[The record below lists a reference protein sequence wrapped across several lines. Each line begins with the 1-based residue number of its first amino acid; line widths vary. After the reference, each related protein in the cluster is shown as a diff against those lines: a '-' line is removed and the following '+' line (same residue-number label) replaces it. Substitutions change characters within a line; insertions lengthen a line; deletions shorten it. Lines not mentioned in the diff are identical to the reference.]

1 MATGAIDNLR
11 HGADVYTTDGQK
23 VGTLHA
29 IVLDPSDN
37 QVTHIAVNTG
47 PHFPEPGFGD
57 PKIVS
62 VDMDALDDA
71 TDERVDLSLNAATF
85 RALPLYEQTYFYDV
99 PDDEEEGP
107 HPAGGRLWSWTHAI
121 AATLASLGGGIVI
134 PAEQFRKASFE
145 RHILNDAPVWRI
157 EPNTHIGDVDRVLV
171 DEATDEIEALVIRR
185 GALLNKDVILPMQHV
200 REIRDGLIHAQLSDE
215 DLQAL
220 EEYRE

>member
-11 HGADVYTTDGQK
+11 HGTNVYTSDGHR

-29 IVLDPSDN
+29 IVLDPADN
-37 QVTHIAVNTG
+37 QVTHLAVNTG

-62 VDMDALDDA
+62 VDMDALEDA
-71 TDERVDLSLNAATF
+71 TDERVDLSLDAAAF
-85 RALPLYEQTYFYDV
+85 RGLPLYEQTYFYDV
-99 PDDEEEGP
+99 PDDEEDP

-157 EPNTHIGDVDRVLV
+157 EPNTHLGDVERVLV
-171 DEATDEIEALVIRR
+171 NEDTDEIEALVIRR
-185 GALLNKDVILPMQHV
+185 GPVFNKDVILPMDYV
-200 REIRDGLIHAQLSDE
+200 REIRDGLIHAQLSEDE
-215 DLQAL
+215 VEAL